1 MEEVVVQQAL
11 PLGNWDDLI
20 GHQAER
26 RRLVRGGAFASLL
39 FSGPPG
45 LGKRLLAAWYGA
57 HVNCHQPG
65 EGAPWSCDCPHCRLV
80 LKNTHPDV
88 YWMERAAGK
97 LSLGVG
103 EARELIHHLYLRPYQ
118 ARSRVCIISEAE
130 RLTDEA
136 QSALLKTLE
145 EPPDSNLLIL
155 VCSQELV
162 LLPTC
167 SGAPLP
173 HSPLSSRG
181 RRRAD
186 GWLEGKGCPA
196 DSAARYAGLAQGS
209 PGKALQLWEQPA
221 LWEALEQL
229 LDALGE
235 LPGSS
240 LGRCLELAAKCETL
254 KVPGLEGRALLEW
267 ILHSAQAYFRDVLLV
282 QAGALHIIHRHRL
295 KQLEQLAQ
303 KKSRVQDW
311 LEVLRESQEYAE
323 ANVNVRLLLQD
334 LFLKLRK

>member
-1 MEEVVVQQAL
+1 MDEVVVQRAL

-20 GHQAER
+20 GHQQER
-26 RRLVRGGAFASLL
+26 RRLVRGGSFASLL
-39 FSGPPG
+39 FSGPAG

-57 HVNCHQPG
+57 HVNCQNPA
-65 EGAPWSCDCPHCRLV
+65 EGPPWSCDCPHCRLV
-80 LKNTHPDV
+80 LKNSHPDV
-88 YWMERAAGK
+88 YWMERAPGK

-155 VCSQELV
+155 VCSQESK
-162 LLPTC
+162 LLPTVQ
-167 SGAPLP
+167 
-173 HSPLSSRG
+173 SRC
-181 RRRAD
+181 RIHRFRPVEDAELI
-186 GWLEGKGCPA
+186 GWLVDKGCPA

-209 PGKALQLWEQPA
+209 PGKAAQLWEQPA

-240 LGRCLELAAKCETL
+240 LGRCLELAARCETL

-267 ILHSAQAYFRDVLLV
+267 ILQSTQAYFRDVLLV
-282 QAGALHIIHRHRL
+282 QAGALHVIHRHRL
-295 KQLEQLAQ
+295 AQLEQLAQ
-303 KKSRVQDW
+303 KKPRVQDW
-311 LEVLRESQEYAE
+311 LEIVRESQEYAE

-334 LFLKLRK
+334 LFLKLRR

>member
-1 MEEVVVQQAL
+1 MEEVFVQQAL
-11 PLGNWDDLI
+11 PLGNWDELI
-20 GHQAER
+20 GHQQER
-26 RRLVRGGAFASLL
+26 QRLVSGGTFASLL
-39 FSGPPG
+39 FSGPQG

-57 HVNCHQPG
+57 YLNCQNPPDG
-65 EGAPWSCDCPHCRLV
+65 PPWRCDCPNCRLV

-88 YWMERAAGK
+88 IWLERMPGK

-103 EARELIHHLYLRPYQ
+103 EARELIHQLYLRPYQ

-145 EPPDSNLLIL
+145 EPPDSNLLVL
-155 VCSQELV
+155 VTSQESK
-162 LLPTC
+162 LLPTVQSRC
-167 SGAPLP
+167 RITRFRPVDDPLLM
-173 HSPLSSRG
+173 S
-181 RRRAD
+181 
-186 GWLEGKGCPA
+186 WLEQKGCPS

-209 PGKALQLWEQPA
+209 PGKAVALWEQPA

-229 LDALGE
+229 LDALHE

-267 ILHSAQAYFRDVLLV
+267 ILQSTQSYFRDALLV
-282 QAGALHIIHRHRL
+282 QSGATHVIHRHRL
-295 KQLEQLAQ
+295 AQLEQLV
-303 KKSRVQDW
+303 KKKPEVQSW
-311 LEVLRESQEYAE
+311 LGVLREANQYAE

-334 LFLKLRK
+334 LFLKLRR